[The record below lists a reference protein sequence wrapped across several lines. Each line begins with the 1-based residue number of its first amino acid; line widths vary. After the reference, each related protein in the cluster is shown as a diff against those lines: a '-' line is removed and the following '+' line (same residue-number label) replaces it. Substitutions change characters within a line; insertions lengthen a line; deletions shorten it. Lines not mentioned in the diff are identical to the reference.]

1 MAQVIRKYQEGGKTK
16 PTIVKIDGKDYN
28 YDDIERNV
36 WGNFEAHAKA
46 NNWDAETQNAVRDY
60 LEYSLAGLKSGE
72 LSYGHNKMNN
82 VSQEYESDGTFNTR
96 GKGLFK
102 RDITNDKRAGATLG
116 TAYYNTLF
124 NNNVMNEYKAP
135 ELKNIGSSLT
145 QDIAKKIMDN
155 NYGGNAEAMQEGWYK
170 LTPQDR
176 YTIFRQALADLNY
189 SADEYKDVEGFNT
202 KRANLLQLLENPYTD
217 ELNPEIEKAYAAL
230 GGYGLAN
237 LLKEEAKT
245 SDTDELKPV
254 SIEDKRKEWRQA
266 AIAAGINTEQGIAD
280 YIALE
285 ERKYNELQNAPGEEL
300 KELQKIDQYK
310 NVEQSLDNYV
320 KWRKGDWYKRYS
332 GLNANSYIGNS
343 AKEGEFYDFS
353 NFSEASFKKF
363 LNQAIQDRYKGKI
376 NARIWKGLIKYLV
389 DNGLTPTETTDT
401 GNGGTRYKVYLI
413 PGSEDYSNET
423 VLGYTPNG
431 MLRILSLHDFQNR
444 YQKQLL
450 NNFTKLY
457 NQQNNANLSDNWLS
471 DYLTLSN
478 KYASRQSTTTQ
489 TSGQTTE
496 QTQSNKNGGIL
507 KAQSGASLMYA
518 ALNQESAVDPTTQ
531 FWNNYR
537 NIQSQKRQAEIDEA
551 SNQGLT
557 VEELRKQKAE
567 DAKLKKARDE
577 KISSLEQLSGSDIA
591 RIAALGQDVG
601 ALVTSFAP
609 GVGSVAS
616 GVLGVTSALTDLGA
630 DWFDDSVSTGQ
641 KWTNLAMNLG
651 LAGVGMLPGGKSASI
666 GTKLLKWAPKIITT
680 LAAYN
685 VAPQTI
691 NAFKKGQQK
700 GFSNLTREEWKDIYY
715 GLKIVTQGGAGAVR
729 GYRNRWQNKNLTTT
743 VEEPKT
749 TIKTN
754 KRDAVDITEHLEGI
768 KGKSNKDATAY
779 LKEKG
784 VLQEGEELIQSLK
797 SKALNKGSFGKLGK
811 QFQITETKGTTR
823 PMTPQEVEAKFG
835 RIPGNYIDYMM
846 RSPEFISKDGK
857 YAKEF
862 DTIIEAIGKDPKVYR
877 TLAQIGQFNWV
888 PLVKRLLDKTSFK
901 FTGRVAQYGGTKKSI
916 FESNQKGLATVEGQS
931 ARTVSQINAAELRAQ
946 NRARRA
952 AAQRTEFSE
961 FTPYRTRSLITRTE
975 SPLQASIMY
984 GLNRGEYPLGLPTS
998 RFTPGKPNYGTVF
1011 STQPQFA
1018 GLSNP
1023 RVSMPSRPLL
1033 LEQRNTSSGNTSKL
1047 IRTKAEREKQIKFVQ
1062 SALKDKNAVLVV
1074 DRNGNVMFATKDSKL
1089 QRISPNTKVT
1099 VKKGKETLEMSIA
1112 DAMTQGYQI
1121 TFNQQGGFISRVISL
1136 YQQGGSIPKYAG
1148 GNVVGTIYNNGQGT
1162 NWYDTVGSQYQEDLF
1177 AALENETDPK
1187 KRQELVDYINSMQD
1201 KHAQMYMRYNGSQ
1214 AYYDPEV
1221 GTYQQSIIDKN
1232 PYVNSKGII
1241 NGRNS
1246 NRYSD
1251 PKIRTVGTD
1260 YDANHNFAADSYY
1273 GGQTDDRRLLGRK
1286 TTTKDDKTGQ
1296 DKYVNDYTD
1305 EQIKTINERL
1315 KKSGLEMYLDPSN
1328 NYYKLRGLQNPSQN
1342 GNTNQTHVDPLT
1354 GEEVQYDPNT
1364 GQFKAVGNGNPQSKT
1379 KAQTIGEDVLNYI
1392 KNINPADAIALGRAL
1407 WGENVN
1413 NKVAELTKQM
1423 QTALLDPQHQT
1434 AILHGNYNA
1443 KMLAQELAGKINAA
1457 TQKPISSDAGT
1468 NYAARLEAAQK
1479 ATQALQQGN
1488 AEDSEMYWKTLQ
1500 MLNQVNDENAAQ
1512 EVATGNENRSRVTA
1526 AYNNRLQAEAAR
1538 LTANFEQ
1545 IWQPFLAGVE
1555 KRYRDEDVL
1564 RRQAE
1569 IDNWKYKV
1577 TSEYE
1582 KKNDLIMENYKARQ
1596 SQEAKNW
1603 NENNPKYK
1611 EYNGDFWNYF
1621 AREVS
1626 PEYQKQIKDVSREM
1640 YDVLYGGLS
1649 QYYTHTPF
1657 QLKRTPVIE
1666 VPGINGGIYRNY
1678 ATKGLKSGGT
1688 LSAAERQ
1695 ALKTTN
1701 EINKN
1706 IRQAARETYK
1716 NIREDKREHRKA
1728 MALVSQL
1735 SADLIKKAVGIK

>member
-82 VSQEYESDGTFNTR
+82 VSQEYESDGTFNTK

-202 KRANLLQLLENPYTD
+202 KRASLLQLLENPYTD

-237 LLKEEAKT
+237 LLKGEAKT

-280 YIALE
+280 YIALQ
-285 ERKYNELQNAPGEEL
+285 EREYNKLQNAPGEEL
-300 KELQKIDQYK
+300 KDLQKIDSYK

-320 KWRKGDWYKRYS
+320 KWRKGDWYKRYN

-343 AKEGEFYDFS
+343 AKKGEFYDFS

-423 VLGYTPNG
+423 VLGYTSNG

-450 NNFTKLY
+450 SNFTKLY
-457 NQQNNANLSDNWLS
+457 NQQNNANLSDDWLS

-478 KYASRQSTTTQ
+478 KYANQQSTTTQ

-496 QTQSNKNGGIL
+496 QTQSSKNGGVL
-507 KAQSGASLMYA
+507 KAQSGASLIHA
-518 ALNQESAVDPTTQ
+518 ALNQESSVDPTTQ

-551 SNQGLT
+551 TNQGLT
-557 VEELRKQKAE
+557 VEELRKQKVEQAN
-567 DAKLKKARDE
+567 LQKARDE
-577 KISSLEQLSGSDIA
+577 KIFSSNGELSGSDIA

-609 GVGSVAS
+609 GAGSVAS
-616 GVLGVTSALTDLGA
+616 GILGTTSALTDLGA
-630 DWFDDSVSTGQ
+630 DIFDDSVSTGQ
-641 KWTNLAMNLG
+641 MWANLGINLG

-666 GTKLLKWAPKIITT
+666 GTKLLKWAPKILTAF
-680 LAAYN
+680 AAYN

-784 VLQEGEELIQSLK
+784 VLQEGEELTQSLK
-797 SKALNKGSFGKLGK
+797 SKALSKGSFGKLGK

-862 DTIIEAIGKDPKVYR
+862 DTVIEAIGKDPKVYR

-888 PLVKRLLDKTSFK
+888 PLVKKLWDKTSFK
-901 FTGRVAQYGGTKKSI
+901 FTGRTAQYGGTKKSI
-916 FESNQKGLATVEGQS
+916 FGNNQKGLATVEGQGT
-931 ARTVSQINAAELRAQ
+931 RTVSQVNAAELRAQ

-952 AAQRTEFSE
+952 AAQRIEFPE
-961 FTPYRTRSLITRTE
+961 YVVPTGVNYRTSANNLRTQTLVGLAQE
-975 SPLQASIMY
+975 S
-984 GLNRGEYPLGLPTS
+984 NRGRRADRLDNILREIRTS
-998 RFTPGKPNYGTVF
+998 SNTGKPVNKPT
-1011 STQPQFA
+1011 
-1018 GLSNP
+1018 L
-1023 RVSMPSRPLL
+1023 
-1033 LEQRNTSSGNTSKL
+1033 
-1047 IRTKAEREKQIKFVQ
+1047 
-1062 SALKDKNAVLVV
+1062 
-1074 DRNGNVMFATKDSKL
+1074 
-1089 QRISPNTKVT
+1089 
-1099 VKKGKETLEMSIA
+1099 LEMSKEQKELWSHRNDKDANLAVYIGSDGKVTIIDRKNA
-1112 DAMTQGYQI
+1112 ASFPKNRIVSPSTTILTEKGAMTMAEAFAKGLTIKYDPNI
-1121 TFNQQGGFISRVISL
+1121 LKHGGSIFLNNVL
-1136 YQQGGSIPKYAG
+1136 LKYQQGGSIPKYAG

-1187 KRQELVDYINSMQD
+1187 KRQELVNYINSMQD

-1260 YDANHNFAADSYY
+1260 YDTNHNFAADSYY

-1305 EQIKTINERL
+1305 EQINTINERL

-1328 NYYKLRGLQNPSQN
+1328 NYYKLRGLQNPNQN

-1364 GQFKAVGNGNPQSKT
+1364 GQFRAVGNGNPQSKT
-1379 KAQTIGEDVLNYI
+1379 KAQTIREDVLNYI

-1413 NKVAELTKQM
+1413 NKVSELTKQM

-1457 TQKPISSDAGT
+1457 AQKPISSDAST

-1500 MLNQVNDENAAQ
+1500 ILNQVNDENAAQ

-1545 IWQPFLAGVE
+1545 IWQPFLAGIE

-1569 IDNWKYKV
+1569 IDNWKYRISDKYQI
-1577 TSEYE
+1577 E
-1582 KKNDLIMENYKARQ
+1582 NDAVM
-1596 SQEAKNW
+1596 
-1603 NENNPKYK
+1603 K
-1611 EYNGDFWNYF
+1611 EYNE
-1621 AREVS
+1621 ARNAAAKDWAAKHNNSLDGFYEDWAANHS
-1626 PEYQKQIKDVSREM
+1626 PKYQERLKDISRRM
-1640 YDVLYGGLS
+1640 YDELYGGLS
-1649 QYYTHTPF
+1649 QYYGYAPF
-1657 QLKRTPVIE
+1657 QLKRTPIIE

-1678 ATKGLKSGGT
+1678 AVTHKSGGT

>member
-82 VSQEYESDGTFNTR
+82 VSQEYESDGTFNTK

-189 SADEYKDVEGFNT
+189 STDEYKDVEGFNT

-237 LLKEEAKT
+237 LIKGEAKT
-245 SDTDELKPV
+245 SDTDEIKAPT
-254 SIEDKRKEWRQA
+254 IEELRKQWRNEVISKGITDPA
-266 AIAAGINTEQGIAD
+266 AIDREVAAMEALWKKQQEAGGEATQALKQIQDSDNLKA
-280 YIALE
+280 ALE
-285 ERKYNELQNAPGEEL
+285 AYGQFEQTEKGKWYNSLGKWKRSKVDYSINKETWKPKDFSDLTPQNL
-300 KELQKIDQYK
+300 KAKM
-310 NVEQSLDNYV
+310 QSLYARIRNGQIHSQKDSNQIWEDLSLLEYANALGGA
-320 KWRKGDWYKRYS
+320 KGDGQWKALEGSEDWNNNTVIAYDPE
-332 GLNANSYIGNS
+332 GNDIRIMS
-343 AKEGEFYDFS
+343 MYDFS
-353 NFSEASFKKF
+353 QYRPKLSANWVKRYNAANGLNISEDFLQQ
-363 LNQAIQDRYKGKI
+363 LNQIA
-376 NARIWKGLIKYLV
+376 
-389 DNGLTPTETTDT
+389 
-401 GNGGTRYKVYLI
+401 
-413 PGSEDYSNET
+413 
-423 VLGYTPNG
+423 
-431 MLRILSLHDFQNR
+431 
-444 YQKQLL
+444 
-450 NNFTKLY
+450 
-457 NQQNNANLSDNWLS
+457 
-471 DYLTLSN
+471 SN
-478 KYASRQSTTTQ
+478 K
-489 TSGQTTE
+489 E
-496 QTQSNKNGGIL
+496 GGIL
-507 KAQSGASLMYA
+507 KAATGLEFLREQQLRSTGQLSSGSSGTGSMYEA
-518 ALNQESAVDPTTQ
+518 QQQIYN
-531 FWNNYR
+531 
-537 NIQSQKRQAEIDEA
+537 QKRQAEIDEA
-551 SNQGLT
+551 NNLGVT

-616 GVLGVTSALTDLGA
+616 GVLGMTSALTDLGA

-729 GYRNRWQNKNLTTT
+729 GYRNRWQNKNLTAT

-754 KRDAVDITEHLEGI
+754 KRDAVDITKHLEGI
-768 KGKSNKDATAY
+768 KDKSNKDATAY

-784 VLQEGEELIQSLK
+784 VLQEGEELTQSLK
-797 SKALNKGSFGKLGK
+797 SKALSKSSFGKLGK

-916 FESNQKGLATVEGQS
+916 FESNQKGLATVEGQG
-931 ARTVSQINAAELRAQ
+931 T
-946 NRARRA
+946 RRA
-952 AAQRTEFSE
+952 ATQRIEFPEYVAPTGVNYRASANNLRTQTLVGLAQ
-961 FTPYRTRSLITRTE
+961 E
-975 SPLQASIMY
+975 S
-984 GLNRGEYPLGLPTS
+984 NRGRRADRLDNILREIRTS
-998 RFTPGKPNYGTVF
+998 SNTGKPVNKPT
-1011 STQPQFA
+1011 
-1018 GLSNP
+1018 L
-1023 RVSMPSRPLL
+1023 
-1033 LEQRNTSSGNTSKL
+1033 
-1047 IRTKAEREKQIKFVQ
+1047 
-1062 SALKDKNAVLVV
+1062 
-1074 DRNGNVMFATKDSKL
+1074 
-1089 QRISPNTKVT
+1089 
-1099 VKKGKETLEMSIA
+1099 LEMSKEQKELWSHRNDKDANLAVYIGSDGKITIIDRKNA
-1112 DAMTQGYQI
+1112 ASLPKNRIVSPSTTILTEKGAMTMAEAFAKGLTIKYDPSVLKH
-1121 TFNQQGGFISRVISL
+1121 GGSIFLNNVL
-1136 YQQGGSIPKYAG
+1136 LKYQQGGSIPKYAS
-1148 GNVVGTIYNNGQGT
+1148 GNVVSTIYNNGQGT
-1162 NWYDTVGSQYQEDLF
+1162 NWYDTIGSQYQEDLF
-1177 AALENETDPK
+1177 TALENETDPK

-1201 KHAQMYMRYNGSQ
+1201 KHAQMYIRYNGSQ

-1241 NGRNS
+1241 NGRKS

-1260 YDANHNFAADSYY
+1260 YDTNHNFAADSYY

-1328 NYYKLRGLQNPSQN
+1328 NYYKLRSLQNPSQN

-1413 NKVAELTKQM
+1413 NKVTELTKQM
-1423 QTALLDPQHQT
+1423 QTALLDPQYQT

-1457 TQKPISSDAGT
+1457 AQKPISSDADT

-1500 MLNQVNDENAAQ
+1500 ILNQVNNENAAQ

-1545 IWQPFLAGVE
+1545 IWQPFLAGIE

-1621 AREVS
+1621 AREIS

-1649 QYYTHTPF
+1649 QYYSHTPF

-1678 ATKGLKSGGT
+1678 AVTHKSGGT

>member
-82 VSQEYESDGTFNTR
+82 VSQEYESDGTFNTK

-202 KRANLLQLLENPYTD
+202 KRASLLQLLENPYTD

-237 LLKEEAKT
+237 LLKGEAKT

-266 AIAAGINTEQGIAD
+266 AIAAGINTEQGITD
-280 YIALE
+280 YIALQ
-285 ERKYNELQNAPGEEL
+285 EREYNKLQNAPGEEL
-300 KELQKIDQYK
+300 KDLQKIDSYK

-320 KWRKGDWYKRYS
+320 KWRKGDWYKRYN

-343 AKEGEFYDFS
+343 AKKGEFYDFS

-423 VLGYTPNG
+423 VLGYTSNG

-450 NNFTKLY
+450 SNFTKLY
-457 NQQNNANLSDNWLS
+457 NQQNNADLSDNWLS

-478 KYASRQSTTTQ
+478 KYANQQSTTTQ

-496 QTQSNKNGGIL
+496 QTQSSKNGGVL
-507 KAQSGASLMYA
+507 KAQSGASLIHA
-518 ALNQESAVDPTTQ
+518 ALNQESSVDPTTQ

-537 NIQSQKRQAEIDEA
+537 NVQSQKRQAEIDEA
-551 SNQGLT
+551 TNQGLT
-557 VEELRKQKAE
+557 VEELRRQKAE
-567 DAKLKKARDE
+567 QKKKQAEIDRAVKHGQSPIGGLTDYDWANIAGAGFDIVETIGSLTGGAADPITWVGGIGSLGSYLYADVNDPRVSKLDVAKNLGINLG
-577 KISSLEQLSGSDIA
+577 ISALGLVPEFGAAAPIA
-591 RIAALGQDVG
+591 RTAKIL
-601 ALVTSFAP
+601 TRFAP
-609 GVGSVAS
+609 
-616 GVLGVTSALTDLGA
+616 
-630 DWFDDSVSTGQ
+630 
-641 KWTNLAMNLG
+641 
-651 LAGVGMLPGGKSASI
+651 
-666 GTKLLKWAPKIITT
+666 KLLLAFQATQT
-680 LAAYN
+680 LPEAYN
-685 VAPQTI
+685 AT
-691 NAFKKGQQK
+691 KKLTEK
-700 GFSNLTREEWKDIYY
+700 GFSSLTNDELLAIARGIQT
-715 GLKIVTQGGAGAVR
+715 LSAGTRTAVQTKSEFR
-729 GYRNRWQNKNLTTT
+729 ASKPSEGKRTIELQNEQKGRFSKELTP
-743 VEEPKT
+743 EQY
-749 TIKTN
+749 N
-754 KRDAVDITEHLEGI
+754 KI
-768 KGKSNKDATAY
+768 KGKTAAQAEEI
-779 LKEKG
+779 LG
-784 VLQEGEELIQSLK
+784 NDFLNGAHVVEGSRRYWLAGSRNPITTNEGTSWYNRNIGNRQLK
-797 SKALNKGSFGKLGK
+797 SIEEVKPNERRDWLRAQGLPMNTRSERFYNWRQNLHMPSWMPSFSR
-811 QFQITETKGTTR
+811 TR
-823 PMTPQEVEAKFG
+823 MSDEEF
-835 RIPGNYIDYMM
+835 RR
-846 RSPEFISKDGK
+846 RSGQPEQ
-857 YAKEF
+857 
-862 DTIIEAIGKDPKVYR
+862 R
-877 TLAQIGQFNWV
+877 
-888 PLVKRLLDKTSFK
+888 
-901 FTGRVAQYGGTKKSI
+901 
-916 FESNQKGLATVEGQS
+916 LATVEGQGV
-931 ARTVSQINAAELRAQ
+931 RTVSQVNAAELRAQ

-952 AAQRTEFSE
+952 ATQRINFPE
-961 FTPYRTRSLITRTE
+961 FTPYHTRSLITTRAE
-975 SPLQASIMY
+975 NPLQTSIMN

-998 RFTPGKPNYGTVF
+998 RFTPGEPNYGIVF

-1023 RVSMPSRPLL
+1023 RISIPSRPLL
-1033 LEQRNTSSGNTSKL
+1033 LEQRNISSGNTSKR

-1328 NYYKLRGLQNPSQN
+1328 NYYKLRGLQNSNQN

-1364 GQFKAVGNGNPQSKT
+1364 GQFRAVGNGNPQSKT

-1413 NKVAELTKQM
+1413 NKVSELTKQM

-1457 TQKPISSDAGT
+1457 AQKPISSDAST

-1500 MLNQVNDENAAQ
+1500 ILNQVNDENAAQ

-1545 IWQPFLAGVE
+1545 IWQPFFAGIE

-1569 IDNWKYKV
+1569 IDNWKYRISDKYQI
-1577 TSEYE
+1577 E
-1582 KKNDLIMENYKARQ
+1582 NDAVM
-1596 SQEAKNW
+1596 
-1603 NENNPKYK
+1603 K
-1611 EYNGDFWNYF
+1611 EYNE
-1621 AREVS
+1621 ARNAAAKDWAAKHNNSLDGFYEDWAANHS
-1626 PEYQKQIKDVSREM
+1626 PKYQERLKDISRRM
-1640 YDVLYGGLS
+1640 YDELYGGLS
-1649 QYYTHTPF
+1649 QYYGYAPF
-1657 QLKRTPVIE
+1657 QLKRTPIIE

-1678 ATKGLKSGGT
+1678 AVTHKSGGT